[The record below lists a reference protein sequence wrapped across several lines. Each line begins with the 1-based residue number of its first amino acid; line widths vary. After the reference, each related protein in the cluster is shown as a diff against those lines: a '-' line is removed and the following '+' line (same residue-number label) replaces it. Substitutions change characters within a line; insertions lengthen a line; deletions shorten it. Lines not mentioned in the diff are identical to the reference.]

1 LVTRSN
7 KQSAGILVYRI
18 GTRGLEVLIAH
29 PGGPIFRKRDEGAW
43 TIPKGEIEPGEEPL
57 AAACREL
64 AEETG
69 YVLEG
74 PYLPLG
80 TVKQKSGKIV
90 HAWACPGDVDP
101 TELRS
106 NRFDMQWPPRSGRIQ
121 SFPEVDRVAYFEPD
135 TARLKLNL
143 AQSELVLRLVA
154 VLSASAR
161 PGS

>member
-1 LVTRSN
+1 MVTRSN
-7 KQSAGILVYRI
+7 KQSAGILVYRT
-18 GTRGLEVLIAH
+18 GARGLEVLIAH

-57 AAACREL
+57 AAALREL

-101 TELRS
+101 TALKS
-106 NRFDMQWPPRSGRIQ
+106 TRFDMQWPPRSGRIQ
-121 SFPEVDRVAYFEPD
+121 SFPEVDRVQYFEPEA
-135 TARLKLNL
+135 ARVKLNP

-154 VLSASAR
+154 ALSSR
-161 PGS
+161 GPRDF

>member
-1 LVTRSN
+1 MVTRSN
-7 KQSAGILVYRI
+7 KQSAGILIYR
-18 GTRGLEVLIAH
+18 TSARGLEVLIAH

-57 AAACREL
+57 AAARREL
-64 AEETG
+64 SEETG
-69 YVLEG
+69 YVLVG

-90 HAWACPGDVDP
+90 HAWACPGDVEP
-101 TELRS
+101 AALKS

-121 SFPEVDRVAYFEPD
+121 SFPEVDRVAYFDPD
-135 TARLKLNL
+135 TARVKLNP
-143 AQSELVLRLVA
+143 AQSELVLRLIA
-154 VLSASAR
+154 ALSASEP

>member
-1 LVTRSN
+1 MVTRSN
-7 KQSAGILVYRI
+7 KQSAGILVYRTT
-18 GTRGLEVLIAH
+18 TRGLEVLIAH

-57 AAACREL
+57 AAARREL

-69 YVLEG
+69 FVLQG
-74 PYLPLG
+74 PFLPLG

-101 TELRS
+101 ALLTS
-106 NRFDMQWPPRSGRIQ
+106 THFDMQWPPRSGRMQ
-121 SFPEVDRVAYFEPD
+121 SFPEVDRVAYFDPD
-135 TARLKLNL
+135 AARVKLNP

-154 VLSASAR
+154 ALNSSAP

>member
-7 KQSAGILVYRI
+7 KQSAGILVYR
-18 GTRGLEVLIAH
+18 TSVRGLEVLIAH

-57 AAACREL
+57 AAARREL

-69 YVLEG
+69 YLLEG
-74 PYLPLG
+74 PFLPLG
-80 TVKQKSGKIV
+80 TVKQKSGKVV

-101 TELRS
+101 TELKS
-106 NRFDMQWPPRSGRIQ
+106 TRFDMQWPPRSGRIQ
-121 SFPEVDRVAYFEPD
+121 SFPEVDRVQYVDPD
-135 TARLKLNL
+135 VARAKLNP

-154 VLSASAR
+154 ALSSSGR
-161 PGS
+161 PDS

>member
-1 LVTRSN
+1 M
-7 KQSAGILVYRI
+7 
-18 GTRGLEVLIAH
+18 IAH

-43 TIPKGEIEPGEEPL
+43 TIPKGEIEPGEDPL
-57 AAACREL
+57 AAARREL

-69 YVLEG
+69 YLLEG
-74 PYLPLG
+74 PFLPLG

-101 TELRS
+101 AVLKS

-135 TARLKLNL
+135 AARVKLNP

-154 VLSASAR
+154 ALSSSAP